1 MVWNEDDNETN
12 PDIRNR
18 LANAF
23 HDLGDRRALV
33 DSIKSIR
40 NPKIYGDRGTL
51 VYTMSDFHP
60 IEYIY
65 DLVFVVINDTW
76 EASGNALDIIESLNG
91 TIDEKEFEKCVEL
104 ISSSISKVKGKRR
117 EMWNI
122 Y

>member
-1 MVWNEDDNETN
+1 M
-12 PDIRNR
+12 
-18 LANAF
+18 
-23 HDLGDRRALV
+23 GDRRALV

-117 EMWNI
+117 EM
-122 Y
+122 